1 MECFLL
7 QDTLDSELS
16 SSETTV
22 QLVNLSPCQLT
33 VQSREL
39 FGEEEAARELD
50 PLKVSQGSGVK
61 VKGHTSM
68 LGVRGQVS
76 DSTRRS

>member
-39 FGEEEAARELD
+39 FGAEEAARELD
-50 PLKVSQGSGVK
+50 PLKVRQGSRVR
-61 VKGHTSM
+61 GHTSM